1 MIHFAQPFF
10 FNGVFVVAL
19 IAVMVLFLIKLRR
32 KTVHQFGEK
41 KLAVFTARSFSIQ
54 RFMWKEV
61 LTVTVF
67 LLSVI
72 ALTRPQWGFD
82 WQEVRRQGLDVL
94 VLIDTSKSMLTEDVK
109 PNRLERAKLAVKD
122 LLKKLKGDRIGM
134 IAFAG
139 DAFLTCPLTADYS
152 GFVLSLDNLDAD
164 SIPRGGTDLGKAIQ
178 ESLKGYEDVPA
189 QYKAVIVLTDGE
201 NWEGDPV
208 QWAKVAAQ
216 KKIRIYTV
224 GIGTREGELIRQVQ
238 ENGEAGFVKDASGNF
253 VKSRLNESVLK
264 EIAAVTGGAYVRS
277 SGAELGLDYIYDNYL
292 SRLEKRDIE
301 SKMEQRYYERFQVP
315 LFLAFLILVLE
326 LCLSARR
333 SRE

>member
-10 FNGVFVVAL
+10 FNGIFVVAA
-19 IAVMVLFLIKLRR
+19 IAVMVLFLAKLRR
-32 KTVHQFGEK
+32 KTINQFGEK
-41 KLAVFTARSFSIQ
+41 RLTAVTARSFSNR
-54 RFMWKEV
+54 RFLWKEALIV
-61 LTVTVF
+61 GVF
-67 LLSVI
+67 LFSVI

-82 WQEVRRQGLDVL
+82 WQEVRRQGLDIMIL
-94 VLIDTSKSMLTEDVK
+94 MDTSKSMLTEDVK

-122 LLKKLKGDRIGM
+122 LLKKLKGDRIGI

-139 DAFLTCPLTADYS
+139 DAFLTCPLTADYG
-152 GFVLSLDNLDAD
+152 GFVLSLDSLGIDA
-164 SIPRGGTDLGKAIQ
+164 IPRGGTDLGKAIQ
-178 ESLKGYEDVPA
+178 ESMKGYENIPA

-208 QWAKVAAQ
+208 QWARVAAQ

-224 GIGTREGELIRQVQ
+224 GIGTREGELIHMVK
-238 ENGEAGFVKDASGNF
+238 EDGEPGFVKDSAGNF
-253 VKSRLNESVLK
+253 VKSRLNEGMLK

-292 SRLEKRDIE
+292 ARFEKRDIE

-315 LFLAFLILVLE
+315 LFLALLLLVLE
-326 LCLSARR
+326 SRLSSRR
-333 SRE
+333 PKE

>member
-10 FNGVFVVAL
+10 FNGIFVVVAIAAL
-19 IAVMVLFLIKLRR
+19 IFFLAKVRR
-32 KTVHQFGEK
+32 KVTHQFGEK
-41 KLAVFTARSFSIQ
+41 KLTAVTARSFSFQ
-54 RFMWKEV
+54 RFMWKEILIV
-61 LTVTVF
+61 GVF
-67 LLSVI
+67 LFSVI

-82 WQEVRRQGLDVL
+82 WQEVRRRGLDIL

-122 LLKKLKGDRIGM
+122 LLKKLKGDRIGI

-152 GFVLSLDNLDAD
+152 GFVLSLDDLAAD
-164 SIPRGGTDLGKAIQ
+164 VIPRGGTDLAKAIQ
-178 ESLKGYEDVPA
+178 ESLKGYEDVSA

-208 QWAKVAAQ
+208 QWARVAAQ

-224 GIGTREGELIRQVQ
+224 GIGTREGELIHMVK
-238 ENGEAGFVKDASGNF
+238 EDGEAGFVKDASGNF
-253 VKSRLNESVLK
+253 VKSRLNEGMLK

-277 SGAELGLDYIYDNYL
+277 SGVELGLDYIYDNYL

-301 SKMEQRYYERFQVP
+301 SKMEQRYYERFQIP
-315 LFLAFLILVLE
+315 LFLALLLLVFE
-326 LCLSARR
+326 ARLSLRR
-333 SRE
+333 PKE

>member
-1 MIHFAQPFF
+1 MIHFANPFY
-10 FNGVFVVAL
+10 FNGIFVVA
-19 IAVMVLFLIKLRR
+19 AVAAMILLLAKFRR
-32 KTVHQFGEK
+32 KTINQFGEK
-41 KLAVFTARSFSIQ
+41 KLSLFTARSFSNR
-54 RFMWKEV
+54 RFIWKEV
-61 LTVTVF
+61 LIVVVF
-67 LLSVI
+67 LFSVF
-72 ALTRPQWGFD
+72 ALIRPQWGFD
-82 WQEVRRQGLDVL
+82 WQEVRRQGLDILVL
-94 VLIDTSKSMLTEDVK
+94 VDTSKSMLTEDVK

-122 LLKKLKGDRIGM
+122 LLKKLKGDRIGI

-152 GFVLSLDNLDAD
+152 GFVLSLDSLSID

-189 QYKAVIVLTDGE
+189 QYKAVVVLTDGE

-224 GIGTREGELIRQVQ
+224 GIGTREGELIHMVK
-238 ENGEAGFVKDASGNF
+238 EDGDAGFIKDSSGNF

-264 EIAAVTGGAYVRS
+264 EVAAVTGGAYVRS

-301 SKMEQRYYERFQVP
+301 SKMEQRYYERFQIP
-315 LFLAFLILVLE
+315 LFLAFLFLVFE
-326 LCLSARR
+326 TRLS
-333 SRE
+333 SRKPKE